1 MECTG
6 DLTVEKSYILLL
18 NQRIIHSKKNYC
30 LTKYEE
36 GRFAYCTRIC
46 STVL

>member
-18 NQRIIHSKKNYC
+18 NQRIIHSKK
-30 LTKYEE
+30 T
-36 GRFAYCTRIC
+36 
-46 STVL
+46 TV

>member
-18 NQRIIHSKKNYC
+18 NQRIIHSKKLLSN
-30 LTKYEE
+30 
-36 GRFAYCTRIC
+36 
-46 STVL
+46 